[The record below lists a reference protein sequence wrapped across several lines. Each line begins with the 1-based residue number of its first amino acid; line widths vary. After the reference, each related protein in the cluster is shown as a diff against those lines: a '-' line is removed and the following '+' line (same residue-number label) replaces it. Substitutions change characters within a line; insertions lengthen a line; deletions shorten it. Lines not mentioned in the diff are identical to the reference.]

1 MNSDE
6 AVKLIDRVAEELSQ
20 PIMIEGHPMFVTTS
34 TGIAIADAVE
44 QDPAR
49 LLRNADIA
57 MYRAKTNGKARLA
70 MFDDSMTGDALER
83 LELEA
88 DLRDAIDHGQLRVYY
103 QPIVDLESGRVAE
116 VEALVRWEHPTRGL
130 IAPLKFIPIAEETGL
145 IVPLGMWVMREACR
159 QTKLWQDEF
168 SRYPELMV
176 GVNLS
181 ARQLDQADL
190 IDNVAAVLNETG
202 LPPSALRL
210 EITESLTV
218 EGGEWTQ
225 NRLRA
230 LKSLGVKL
238 AVDDFGT
245 GYSSMAYLS
254 NFPIDTLKIDRSFV
268 NKIAEPE
275 GSAIVQAII
284 TLAHSLGLNVTG
296 EGIESQDQ
304 LRSLQ
309 SLGCHEGQGYYFSR
323 PVTGDAMAGMLART
337 QLIPEDNLIAAKP
350 APIDRRLAA

>member
-1 MNSDE
+1 
-6 AVKLIDRVAEELSQ
+6 
-20 PIMIEGHPMFVTTS
+20 
-34 TGIAIADAVE
+34 
-44 QDPAR
+44 
-49 LLRNADIA
+49 
-57 MYRAKTNGKARLA
+57 
-70 MFDDSMTGDALER
+70 
-83 LELEA
+83 
-88 DLRDAIDHGQLRVYY
+88 
-103 QPIVDLESGRVAE
+103 
-116 VEALVRWEHPTRGL
+116 
-130 IAPLKFIPIAEETGL
+130 
-145 IVPLGMWVMREACR
+145 MWVMREACR

-168 SRYPELMV
+168 TRYPELMV

-181 ARQLDQADL
+181 ARQLNEANL
-190 IDNVAAVLNETG
+190 IDEVRGVLSETG
-202 LPPSALRL
+202 LPASALRL

-225 NRLRA
+225 NRLHA

-304 LRSLQ
+304 LRHLQ
-309 SLGCHEGQGYYFSR
+309 TLGCHEGQGYYFSR

-337 QLIPEDNLIAAKP
+337 QLIPDDNLIASKKP
-350 APIDRRLAA
+350 VDRRLAA